1 MEFNN
6 RQAIY
11 LQIADYLCE
20 RILKRQWQK
29 GEKIPSI
36 RDIAVMVE
44 VNPNTALRTYTFL
57 QDQGIIYNKRGIGYF
72 VAEDGYRKTLAFKKQ
87 NFVNEELP
95 KVFHT
100 MEVLD
105 MDPRDLENYFQE
117 YKDDDN
123 NQNTK
128 PA

>member
-20 RILKRQWQK
+20 RILKRQWQE

-44 VNPNTALRTYTFL
+44 VNPNTAMRTYTFL

-95 KVFHT
+95 KVFHA

-105 MDPRDLENYFQE
+105 MEPADLENYFRE
-117 YKDDDN
+117 YKDNDN
-123 NQNTK
+123 NQNAK